1 MGIRGLSLTRP
12 SFASGVGGLPQK
24 GCLVEVGHHWELQ
37 RRYRWLVLQ
46 YFGASFLV
54 PFNTNLIY
62 WSKKKKKDGWCSN
75 DTRDTYGVEL
85 WKAIRRGWD
94 DFKSRTFFVVDNVW
108 TMKFLKDVCCG
119 DPALSASFPL
129 LLQKDAWVGLQICR
143 RR

>member
-1 MGIRGLSLTRP
+1 MVLE
-12 SFASGVGGLPQK
+12 
-24 GCLVEVGHHWELQ
+24 GCLKKGVLWKWVIIGNFREDIGGWCSSTLVHHFWCLLIQ
-37 RRYRWLVLQ
+37 I
-46 YFGASFLV
+46 SF
-54 PFNTNLIY
+54 TDQ
-62 WSKKKKKDGWCSN
+62 KKKKKDGWCSN